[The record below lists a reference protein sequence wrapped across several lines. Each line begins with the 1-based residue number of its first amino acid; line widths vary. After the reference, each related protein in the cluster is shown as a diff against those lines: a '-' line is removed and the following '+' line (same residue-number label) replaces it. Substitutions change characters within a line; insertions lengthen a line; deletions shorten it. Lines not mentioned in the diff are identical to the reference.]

1 MNHFLNI
8 LRLFLKLLTIG
19 LICLAIYLVI
29 VWVHYTY
36 INPSEDICANQTT
49 FLSYLHK
56 FITAHPFTIGVASG
70 LLGIFAAFWLL
81 GARFTISPELV
92 WLNTNKVIVQI
103 RNDYFLFKIIDL
115 NIELDYIRYEN
126 GEKNVRTKKIALNK
140 DNLSILYG
148 RCYGPSKCYYTFRT
162 TDPFLWDSKYDAIR
176 CRVTGSLGLSNI
188 KRIKEVFYCQEQLKR
203 GELKDGKYI
212 PRKLMYPTPYSQQW
226 SKEIEQMCN
235 CLWTMLNAVLKAI
248 NHDKIA
254 ERAQSIADI
263 DIANSQIQLLQQAD
277 IQDLFPQLQN
287 NQDTLQTLQTDL
299 LELKKLWSTVPNLNP
314 DNVEKISKQ
323 TQNLNK
329 FITYLSVQ
337 MNIDITNQYRKEIN
351 TL

>member
-8 LRLFLKLLTIG
+8 LRLVLKLLIIG

-176 CRVTGSLGLSNI
+176 CRVSGSLGISNI

-254 ERAQSIADI
+254 ERAQIIADI
-263 DIANSQIQLLQQAD
+263 DAANAQIQLLQQPD
-277 IQDLFPQLQN
+277 IQDVFPHLQN
-287 NQDTLQTLQTDL
+287 NQDSLQTLRTE
-299 LELKKLWSTVPNLNP
+299 LENLRARWMAIKNLNP
-314 DNVEKISKQ
+314 DNEETISEITKKIR
-323 TQNLNK
+323 K
-329 FITYLSVQ
+329 FVTYLSIQ